1 MGFILEQSP
10 TFSWPITIRER
21 QDGGR
26 YRTHTFDAIFKRLPQ
41 SRMDEIMLEYQRIKS
56 WAAKDE
62 VISELP
68 TRAIASEILAG
79 WSGIFESDNTTQVP
93 YSEEAKAQLLEIE
106 TVADVLVATFID
118 SAEKAKAKN

>member
-41 SRMDEIMLEYQRIKS
+41 SRMDEIVLEYQRIKS

-79 WSGIFESDNTTQVP
+79 WSGIFEPDNTTQVP
-93 YSEEAKAQLLEIE
+93 YSEEAKTQLLEIE

>member
-41 SRMDEIMLEYQRIKS
+41 SRMDEIVLEYQRIKS

-79 WSGIFESDNTTQVP
+79 WSGIFEADNTTQVP

>member
-10 TFSWPITIRER
+10 TFSWPITIRET

-26 YRTHTFDAIFKRLPQ
+26 YRTHTFEAVFKRLPQ
-41 SRMDEIMLEYQRIKS
+41 SRMDEITLEYQRIKS
-56 WAAKDE
+56 FAARDE

-79 WSGIFESDNTTQVP
+79 WNSIFEADNTTAIP
-93 YSEEAKAQLLEIE
+93 YSEEAKIELLEVA
-106 TVADVLVATFID
+106 TVADVLVTTFIECT
-118 SAEKAKAKN
+118 EKAKAKN

>member
-41 SRMDEIMLEYQRIKS
+41 SRMDEIVIELQRLKS
-56 WAAKDE
+56 CAARDE
-62 VISELP
+62 AINELP
-68 TRAIASEILAG
+68 IRAIASEILVG
-79 WSGIFESDNTTQVP
+79 WSGIFEPDNTTQVP
-93 YSEEAKAQLLEIE
+93 YSEEAKAKLLEVE
-106 TVADVLVATFID
+106 TVANVLVATFMD
-118 SAEKAKAKN
+118 SADKAKAKN

>member
-41 SRMDEIMLEYQRIKS
+41 SRMDEIVLESQRIKS

>member
-1 MGFILEQSP
+1 MGFILEQSL

-26 YRTHTFDAIFKRLPQ
+26 YRTHTFDAVFKRLPQ
-41 SRMDEIMLEYQRIKS
+41 SRMDEIVLEYQRIKS
-56 WAAKDE
+56 YAARDE

-79 WSGIFESDNTTQVP
+79 WSGIFEPDNTTQVP

>member
-41 SRMDEIMLEYQRIKS
+41 SRMDEIVLEYQRIKS

-79 WSGIFESDNTTQVP
+79 WSGIFEPDNTTQVP

>member
-56 WAAKDE
+56 CAARDE

-79 WSGIFESDNTTQVP
+79 WSGIFEPDNTTQVP
-93 YSEEAKAQLLEIE
+93 YSEEAKARLLEIE